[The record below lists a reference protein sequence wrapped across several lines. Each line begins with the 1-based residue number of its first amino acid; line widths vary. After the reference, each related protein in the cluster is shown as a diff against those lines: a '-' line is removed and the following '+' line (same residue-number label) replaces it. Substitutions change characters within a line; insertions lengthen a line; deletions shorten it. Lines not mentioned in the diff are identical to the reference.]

1 MCTVAIMEVSVIF
14 SPLSLYTQTNRCS
27 RKEYAVSVTCDMS
40 AIAHRLQSKLKN
52 GSDQQCRKAEGKEE
66 EGSGRMRFRARIR
79 PDESECAEEEL
90 RKEIRCICYGYG
102 LFTDGNAAYLSVCG
116 ERLMLLIK

>member
-1 MCTVAIMEVSVIF
+1 MYTMIYCGCNGGECDLF
-14 SPLSLYTQTNRCS
+14 SPLSYLYTQTNRCS

-52 GSDQQCRKAEGKEE
+52 EVGGSDQQCGKAEGKEE

-90 RKEIRCICYGYG
+90 RKEIRYVMVMGVYRWQCCIFIY
-102 LFTDGNAAYLSVCG
+102 VW
-116 ERLMLLIK
+116 